1 MQKSRVKRVGAL
13 LVGMSLIAAACG
25 DDDDDEPV
33 EDSTPEAEEPAEE
46 PSEEETT
53 DTTEAMD
60 EEDMDEGD
68 MDEETTDTTEAM
80 DEEPA
85 EEGDGEAAAGCDSD
99 GVLTIG
105 TILPVTGDLAF
116 LGPPEIAGADLAVE
130 DINAAGGVL
139 GADVILEQGDSGDT
153 TTDTA
158 NLEVDRLLAAG
169 SDAIMGAASS
179 AVSKTVIDKIT
190 GSCTIQFSPA
200 NTSPDFTTYDDNGLY
215 FRTAPSDLL
224 QGRVLA
230 NVVLEDGAE
239 TASVLYR
246 QESYG
251 IGLAESFQENFT
263 ANGGVI
269 DEFLAY
275 AVDTESFDAEVDALV
290 EAGSDA
296 TIVIG
301 FAESASILTT
311 MNERGIGPADVAV
324 YGTDGNIGGIGA
336 ELADP
341 SIIAGMRGTEP
352 SVDLTTISDF
362 TDRLDAAGDMGGVYA
377 YGAET
382 YDSIIITALAAAVA
396 GTDDPSAIAAEIN
409 GVTKDGEKC
418 TTFADCIALVD
429 AGTDIDYDGLGGPYE
444 FVDAGE
450 PAAASFRIATYDGAD
465 TPNSELDE
473 YVFAS

>member
-1 MQKSRVKRVGAL
+1 MQKSRVRRVGAL
-13 LVGMSLIAAACG
+13 IVGLSLVAAACG
-25 DDDDDEPV
+25 GDDDDAPVADE
-33 EDSTPEAEEPAEE
+33 SSAT
-46 PSEEETT
+46 
-53 DTTEAMD
+53 TTEAASEPT
-60 EEDMDEGD
+60 EEES
-68 MDEETTDTTEAM
+68 EEMTEESS
-80 DEEPA
+80 EEMT
-85 EEGDGEAAAGCDSD
+85 EEMTEESSEEMTEESSEEAAADPGAGCTSD

-116 LGPPEIAGADLAVE
+116 LGPPEIAGSDMAVE

-139 GADVILEQGDSGDT
+139 GADVVLEQGDSGDT

-169 SDAIMGAASS
+169 ADAIMGAASS

-190 GSCTIQFSPA
+190 GACTIQFSPA

-230 NVVLEDGAE
+230 NVVLDDGAE
-239 TASVLYR
+239 TVSILYR

-251 IGLAESFQENFT
+251 IGIAEALKSNLEE
-263 ANGGVI
+263 NGGTV

-275 AVDTESFDAEVDALV
+275 AVGTESYDAEIDSLV
-290 EAGSDA
+290 AAGSDA
-296 TIVIG
+296 IIVVG
-301 FAESASILTT
+301 FSESASILTT
-311 MNERGIGPADVAV
+311 MNERGIGPNSDSVAV
-324 YGTDGNIGGIGA
+324 YGVDGNLGIES

-341 SIIAGMRGTEP
+341 TILAGFKGTVP
-352 SVDLTTISDF
+352 SVDLATITDF
-362 TDRLDAAGDMGGVYA
+362 TARLDENGADGQYA

-382 YDSIIITALAAAVA
+382 YDSVIIVALAAAVA
-396 GTDDPSAIAAEIN
+396 GSDDPSLVAAEIN

-429 AGTDIDYDGLGGPYE
+429 AGTDIDYDGVGGPYDFAE
-444 FVDAGE
+444 EGE
-450 PAAASFRIATYDGAD
+450 PAAASFRVWTYDETGAANTDLD
-465 TPNSELDE
+465 T

>member
-13 LVGMSLIAAACG
+13 LVGLTLVAAACG
-25 DDDDDEPV
+25 SDDSGDSSSDTDAATEASEVADSV
-33 EDSTPEAEEPAEE
+33 EEAAETATSDAETATSDAETEASEVESTEAP
-46 PSEEETT
+46 T
-53 DTTEAMD
+53 DT
-60 EEDMDEGD
+60 
-68 MDEETTDTTEAM
+68 
-80 DEEPA
+80 
-85 EEGDGEAAAGCDSD
+85 GDGDAAAGGGCETD
-99 GVLTIG
+99 GVLTVG

-116 LGPPEIAGADLAVE
+116 LGPPEIAGADLAVA
-130 DINAAGGVL
+130 DINEAGGVL
-139 GADVILEQGDSGDT
+139 GAEVVLDQGDSGDT

-158 NLEVDRLLAAG
+158 NLEVDRLLAGGA
-169 SDAIMGAASS
+169 DVVVGAASS

-230 NVVLEDGAE
+230 NVVLEDGNE

-251 IGLAESFQENFT
+251 IGLAESFKENFE
-263 ANGGVI
+263 ANGGTV

-275 AVDTESFDAEVDALV
+275 AVDTESFDAEVDAIV

-296 TIVIG
+296 IIVIG
-301 FAESASILTT
+301 FAESAGILTT
-311 MNERGIGPADVAV
+311 MHERGVGPQDVAV
-324 YGTDGNIGGIGA
+324 YGVDGNIGGIGA
-336 ELADP
+336 ELDDP
-341 SIIAGMRGTEP
+341 TIISGMKGTEP
-352 SVDLTTISDF
+352 SVDLTTITEF

-382 YDSIIITALAAAVA
+382 YDSIIIVALAAEVA
-396 GTDDPSAIAAEIN
+396 GSDDPSAIAAEIN
-409 GVTKDGEKC
+409 GVTKDGTVC
-418 TTFADCIALVD
+418 TSFAECLELIQ
-429 AGTDIDYDGLGGPYE
+429 AGEDIDYDGLGGPYD

-450 PAAASFRIATYDGAD
+450 PAAASFRIATYDGGEN
-465 TPNSELDE
+465 PNTDLDV

>member
-1 MQKSRVKRVGAL
+1 
-13 LVGMSLIAAACG
+13 
-25 DDDDDEPV
+25 
-33 EDSTPEAEEPAEE
+33 
-46 PSEEETT
+46 
-53 DTTEAMD
+53 EAMD
-60 EEDMDEGD
+60 EEPA
-68 MDEETTDTTEAM
+68 EETTDTTEAM

-85 EEGDGEAAAGCDSD
+85 EEGDGEAAAGCESD

-116 LGPPEIAGADLAVE
+116 LGPPEIAGAELAVE

-139 GADVILEQGDSGDT
+139 GADVVLEQGDSGDT

-169 SDAIMGAASS
+169 SDAIIGAASS

-296 TIVIG
+296 VIVIG

-362 TDRLDAAGDMGGVYA
+362 TARLDAAGDMGGVYA

-382 YDSIIITALAAAVA
+382 YDAIIITALAAAVA
-396 GTDDPSAIAAEIN
+396 GSDDPSAIAAEIN
-409 GVTKDGEKC
+409 GVTGGGEKC

-444 FVDAGE
+444 FVEAGE

-465 TPNSELDE
+465 TPNTELDE